1 MNRKNRTLHG
11 VWISL
16 WILGALSQSM
26 RGEAQAQIIGQMD
39 IPYVA
44 GGERKQQWGLY
55 IPEEQ
60 EFSTLLLVHGG
71 SMANGDRKD
80 TSEPYGELAR
90 TFAREGMAC
99 AAMSYR
105 LFPTVDWSA
114 PAEDVAAAFVWLR
127 RNIETHGGSAERI
140 FILGH
145 SSGGL
150 LSAVVASDPRF
161 LEKHGL
167 STKDIAGVLPMGC
180 RLNWDDS
187 VFLEDD
193 TPEEIQTY
201 FREDLWGKHFGSLAA
216 LKSFRPINHVG
227 AHLPPTLVLIAK
239 MERFQPPILEDAA
252 IFVGAAGEAG
262 VDADLAIL
270 PDRNHF
276 SSIRQ
281 LVSPEDFTFRLIVSF
296 IQRLSRS
303 E

>member
-1 MNRKNRTLHG
+1 MASKSR
-11 VWISL
+11 SL
-16 WILGALSQSM
+16 NGLWLSVYNMLLWLFILNGDV
-26 RGEAQAQIIGQMD
+26 QAQITEKRD

-44 GGERKQQWGLY
+44 AGGHKQQLDLY
-55 IPEEQ
+55 VPDGRD
-60 EFSTLLLVHGG
+60 FPTLLLIHGG
-71 SMANGDRKD
+71 SLTSGDRKD
-80 TSEPYGELAR
+80 TSEPYGKIAES
-90 TFAREGMAC
+90 FAREGIAC

-105 LFPTVDWSA
+105 LFPTVDWPA
-114 PAEDVAAAFVWLR
+114 PVEDTAAAYVWLR
-127 RNIETHGGSAERI
+127 ENIGEYGGSPERI

-150 LSAVVASDPRF
+150 LTALVASDQRY
-161 LEKHGL
+161 LAKYGL

-201 FREDLWGKHFGSLAA
+201 FREDQWGRHFGSIEA
-216 LKSFRPINHVG
+216 LKSFRPMNHIG
-227 AHLPPTLVLIAK
+227 SHLPSTLVLIAEA
-239 MERFQPPILEDAA
+239 ERFQPPILEDAA
-252 IFVGAAGEAG
+252 IFVGAAREAG

-270 PDRNHF
+270 PDRKHY

-281 LVSPEDFTFRLIVSF
+281 LVSPDDYTFRLIIDF
-296 IQRLSRS
+296 IRQRRGG